1 MSYNGP
7 RNPWQIGSD
16 SEDENPKNSRPTSIT
31 NQKINLKPLPAP
43 VQPKSL
49 DWDVPPTK
57 SRPKKKQSTET
68 ELNTSKENESLKAS
82 SRISSSSSKSSA
94 KSKKSNELVSPSTT
108 TESSSTL
115 PPPVENSSAY
125 DPIKSMEEN
134 LNKFIYTPIP
144 KDYSSFVQC
153 SLRRDKDGVQGS
165 FFPTFYLQAERP
177 GDGRK
182 VFFLLAARKVTKV
195 KRQPEFLITTNVTTL
210 SEKSGGDG
218 YVGKLR
224 GINLSGTEYIL
235 YDNGLSPNKISNTA
249 QLNNRE
255 SLRRELVGIIYNTN
269 LLGFKGPRQF
279 TTVIPQIEQ
288 DIRPSKSEPGI
299 LDQWRNRRFGY
310 LMQLRN
316 KVPTYNEETKTYILR
331 FTGNRVA
338 QASVKN
344 FQIIMENDKHEEEI
358 VMQFGRVDEDL
369 FTCDYRY
376 PLSAIQ
382 AFGIALSSFDSRI
395 ARE

>member
-16 SEDENPKNSRPTSIT
+16 SEDEKPKNSRPTSIT

-57 SRPKKKQSTET
+57 SRPKKKQSTDT
-68 ELNTSKENESLKAS
+68 ELNTSKENESLKSS

-108 TESSSTL
+108 AASPSTL

-182 VFFLLAARKVTKV
+182 FFLLAARKVTKV
-195 KRQPEFLITTNVTTL
+195 KRQPEFVITTNVTTL

-299 LDQWRNRRFGY
+299 LDQWRNRRFSY

-382 AFGIALSSFDSRI
+382 AFGIAL
-395 ARE
+395 